1 MRLVIREYLG
11 MLKESGEFDALL
23 PDLLLAMDLV
33 PLSKA
38 QIGVRQAGVDIAA
51 VGNDEEG
58 QKTLWLFVVKC
69 GDLGRRD
76 WDSQQQSVRQSL
88 DEIRDIY
95 LRSHVAPE
103 HTGLLVKIIV
113 ATTGGF
119 KQDFEQNRV
128 GYAATN
134 ETAGRTY
141 EFWNGDRFAALIEQ
155 HLLSEYVLPDSARSQ
170 LRRTLALIGD
180 PDYDLEHFYSL
191 LKTIL
196 AFDAG
201 KSATKAKKEQIFL
214 RAIVT
219 TSLALG
225 IVCRWSAQ
233 EGNLRCAVI
242 ACERTLLW
250 TWDVI
255 RGSNLAKN
263 KKISH
268 GYIRLIDLY
277 LRTSAEYFHKVQ
289 VHLHTR
295 DALAQYH
302 RESALLTER
311 VFEEIGFVA
320 TIGLC
325 HLLWGVATKDENRIE
340 GAGIVAEALQA
351 LLKTHR
357 CSGSPCYDR
366 HSIDISLGLM
376 LLVFCNRGEHAKN
389 WLKELTGRLTFGF
402 VNGRWFPISTD
413 SFDDLVAFEIDRDDA
428 DIAKLKET
436 SWMVPTVAQWAVALG
451 EDQAYVH
458 LVGLQTE
465 VLKDTCFQIWYPDT
479 KTDEFMYRGAA
490 HFESGITEAPIVL
503 PQLAD
508 EMRINMM
515 KTRTESP
522 VKEPVES
529 SARRAGLPWLDL
541 IASRHFKTPL
551 DPAFWQQ
558 IDMDQTQPSLAEPR
572 KPE

>member
-11 MLKESGEFDALL
+11 MLKESEEFDALL
-23 PDLLLAMDLV
+23 PDLLLAMNLI

-51 VGNDEEG
+51 VGNDEAG
-58 QKTLWLFVVKC
+58 QITLWLFVVKC

-88 DEIRDIY
+88 DEVRDIY
-95 LRSHVAPE
+95 LRNNVAPE
-103 HTGLLVKIIV
+103 HAGLPVKIIV

-119 KQDFEQNRV
+119 KQDFEQNRA

-134 ETAGRTY
+134 ESVGRTY
-141 EFWNGDRFAALIEQ
+141 EFWNGDRIAALIEE
-155 HLLSEYVLPDSARSQ
+155 HLLNEYLLPDSARSQ

-196 AFDAG
+196 IFDAG
-201 KSATKAKKEQIFL
+201 KSTSKAKKVQEFL
-214 RAIVT
+214 RALVT

-233 EGNLRCAVI
+233 EDNLRSAVI

-250 TWDVI
+250 TWDTI
-255 RGSNLAKN
+255 RSLNLTKN

-268 GYIRLIDLY
+268 GYVRLIDLY

-295 DALAQYH
+295 DALARYH

-311 VFEEIGFVA
+311 VFEEIGFIA

-325 HLLWGVATKDENRIE
+325 HLLWGVATKDKIRIE

-351 LLKTHR
+351 FLKTHR

-366 HSIDISLGLM
+366 HSIEISLGLL
-376 LLVFCNRGEHAKN
+376 LLVFCNRGEHAKS
-389 WLKELTGRLTFGF
+389 WLKELTGRLMFAF
-402 VNGRWFPISTD
+402 VNGHWFPISTD
-413 SFDDLVAFEIDRDDA
+413 SFDDLVAFEIDRNDVDM
-428 DIAKLKET
+428 AKLKET
-436 SWMVPTVAQWAVALG
+436 SWMLPTVAQWAAALS
-451 EDQAYVH
+451 EDQTYAH
-458 LVGLQTE
+458 LVGLQLE
-465 VLKDTCFQIWYPDT
+465 VLKDTCFQIWYPDST
-479 KTDEFMYRGAA
+479 TDEFLYRGAA
-490 HFESGITEAPIVL
+490 HFESGISEAPVKF
-503 PQLAD
+503 PPTAD
-508 EMRINMM
+508 EMRSNM
-515 KTRTESP
+515 KKLRTESP

-529 SARRAGLPWLDL
+529 SARKAGLPWLDL

-558 IDMDQTQPSLAEPR
+558 LNMGQTQTTLTESR